1 MKKILVANRGEIAVR
16 IIRACQELG
25 IKTVAICSTVD
36 RQALHTR
43 IADECYCVGG
53 PASIKSYLAV
63 PQIMSVAAVAKIDAI
78 HPGYGFLAENAKF
91 AHVCEQ
97 YKIKF
102 IGPRSQQIKTLGDK
116 IEAKKIARELNIPLL
131 DGTDG
136 PVVSRDEALTVAN
149 KVGYPLIIKAA
160 AGGGGRGMKIVHNE
174 EQLRQRWQIAQREAE
189 SFFGNPQVFIEK
201 YLDNPRHV
209 EIQIIADSH
218 GNVIHLGERDCSS
231 QRNYQKIIEESP
243 CPVVNKRLRT
253 RMGNAALKLVKAC
266 KYESAGTVEFL
277 LDKGGNF
284 YFIEMNTR
292 IQVEHPVT
300 EMISGIDLVKEQI
313 MIAHGEKLSRTTSL
327 NQPQG
332 HAIECRI
339 NAEDSSTFA
348 PSPGKV
354 TNYHAP
360 GGFGVRIDS
369 MLYSGYQV
377 PANYDSLVAK
387 LITHGQTRDESLA
400 RMRRSLQELKI
411 EGIKHNANFHLKVID
426 HPAFRK
432 GDISTGFIAEL
443 INEGANN

>member
-53 PASIKSYLAV
+53 ATSAKSYLAV

-102 IGPRSQQIKTLGDK
+102 IGPPSQQIKMLGDK
-116 IEAKKIARELNIPLL
+116 IAAKKLARELGIPLL
-131 DGTDG
+131 AGTDD
-136 PVVSRDEALTVAN
+136 PIVSRDQALAVAN

-160 AGGGGRGMKIVHNE
+160 AGGGGRGMKIVRNE

-209 EIQIIADSH
+209 EIQIVADSH
-218 GNVIHLGERDCSS
+218 GNVIHLGERDCSI

-243 CPVVNKRLRT
+243 CPIMNKRLRT

-277 LDKGGNF
+277 LDKDSNF

-300 EMISGIDLVKEQI
+300 EMVSGIDLVKEQI
-313 MIAHGEKLSRTTSL
+313 MIAKGEKLRRTTSL
-327 NQPQG
+327 SQPQG

-339 NAEDSSTFA
+339 NAEDASTFA

-354 TNYHAP
+354 TSYHAP

-387 LITHGQTRDESLA
+387 LITHGQDREEALA
-400 RMRRSLQELKI
+400 RMCRSLQELKI
-411 EGIKHNANFHLKVID
+411 EGIKHNANFHLKVIN

-443 INEGANN
+443 INEGNRQ

>member
-16 IIRACQELG
+16 VIRACQELG

-53 PASIKSYLAV
+53 AASAKSYLAV

-116 IEAKKIARELNIPLL
+116 IAAKKIARELGIPLL
-131 DGTDG
+131 AGTDG
-136 PVVSRDEALTVAN
+136 PIVSRDEAQTVAN
-149 KVGYPLIIKAA
+149 EVGYPLIIKAA
-160 AGGGGRGMKIVHNE
+160 AGGGGRGMKIVRNE
-174 EQLRQRWQIAQREAE
+174 EQLRQRWQVAQREAE

-218 GNVIHLGERDCSS
+218 GNVIHLGERDCSI

-243 CPVVNKRLRT
+243 CLAVNKRLRT

-277 LDKGGNF
+277 LDKNGNF

-300 EMISGIDLVKEQI
+300 EMISGLDLVKEQI
-313 MIAHGEKLSRTTSL
+313 MIAEGEKLSRTTSL

-339 NAEDSSTFA
+339 NAEDAATFA

-354 TNYHAP
+354 TSYHTP
-360 GGFGVRIDS
+360 GGFGVRVDS

-387 LITHGQTRDESLA
+387 VITHGQNRDEALA

-443 INEGANN
+443 INKGAE

>member
-1 MKKILVANRGEIAVR
+1 MKKILIANRGEIAVR

-53 PASIKSYLAV
+53 PASAKSYLAV

-116 IEAKKIARELNIPLL
+116 IAAKKIARELGIPLL
-131 DGTDG
+131 AGTNS
-136 PVVSRDEALTVAN
+136 PIVSRDEALAVAN

-160 AGGGGRGMKIVHNE
+160 AGGGGRGMKIVRNE
-174 EQLRQRWQIAQREAE
+174 EQLQQRWQIAQREAE

-218 GNVIHLGERDCSS
+218 GNVVHLGERDCSI

-277 LDKGGNF
+277 LDKDSNF

-300 EMISGIDLVKEQI
+300 EMISGLDLIKEQI
-313 MIAHGEKLSRTTSL
+313 MIAEGEKISRTTSL

-339 NAEDSSTFA
+339 NAEDASTFV
-348 PSPGKV
+348 PSPGEV
-354 TNYHAP
+354 TAYHAP

-369 MLYSGYQV
+369 MLYRGYRV

-387 LITHGQTRDESLA
+387 LITHGHDRNEAIA

-443 INEGANN
+443 INKGGNE

>member
-1 MKKILVANRGEIAVR
+1 MKKVLVANRGEIAVR

-97 YKIKF
+97 YKLKF

-116 IEAKKIARELNIPLL
+116 IEAKKIARELGIPLL
-131 DGTDG
+131 DGTDS

-218 GNVIHLGERDCSS
+218 GNVIHLGERDCSI

-277 LDKGGNF
+277 LDKDGNF

-292 IQVEHPVT
+292 IQVEHPIT
-300 EMISGIDLVKEQI
+300 EMISGLDLVKEQI
-313 MIAHGEKLSRTTSL
+313 MIARGEKLSRTTSL

-339 NAEDSSTFA
+339 NAEDASTFA

-443 INEGANN
+443 INEGTNN